1 MCIGKGRQD
10 NELSARG
17 DRPIIEVRGEV
28 ASSICRRVEGRKT
41 RYSPRLK
48 AMKRSLLGLILTL
61 SAGCYSTKKEPEV
74 WTPKP
79 RVEWTHLAA
88 PAPALVQN
96 GYSILTGG
104 RTKGLFPANMGV
116 TRVSLASG
124 EEESSATEPRLYAD
138 PRNEFLQWNTA
149 FDDQMAVSEVF
160 PIAQRDL
167 GGREADPAQILAA
180 FRGLHA
186 RLGLLYAVNELS
198 ETETEMFGTL
208 YDTTT
213 GAPVAVIHSRA
224 ASIAPDPNDEKA
236 RDKKRPDLWKT
247 DSRALVRAKF
257 ADHVHTCI
265 RDLIAADEPA
275 LVEAP
280 TGWTPAGPIRPVEWP
295 PRHLRTA
302 P

>member
-1 MCIGKGRQD
+1 
-10 NELSARG
+10 
-17 DRPIIEVRGEV
+17 
-28 ASSICRRVEGRKT
+28 
-41 RYSPRLK
+41 
-48 AMKRSLLGLILTL
+48 MKRTLLILILVST
-61 SAGCYSTKKEPEV
+61 GCRSSKKEEVV
-74 WTPKP
+74 WTPKA
-79 RVEWTHLAA
+79 RVDWKNVAADAA
-88 PAPALVQN
+88 PGVEN
-96 GYSILTGG
+96 GYQILTGG

-116 TRVSLASG
+116 TRVSLETDA
-124 EEESSATEPRLYAD
+124 EAQSSVEPYLFAD
-138 PRNEFLQWNTA
+138 PRNEFLQWNTT

-167 GGREADPAQILAA
+167 GGRDAEPSQILAA

-198 ETETEMFGTL
+198 DSETEMFGTL
-208 YDTTT
+208 FDTQS
-213 GAPVAVIHSRA
+213 GKPVAVIHSQA
-224 ASIAPDPNDEKA
+224 VSVIPDEKSD
-236 RDKKRPDLWKT
+236 DKKDAKKIDPWKT

-257 ADHVHTCI
+257 AKQVHTCI

-280 TGWTPAGPIRPVEWP
+280 SGWTPAGPIRPVEWP

>member
-1 MCIGKGRQD
+1 MGLG
-10 NELSARG
+10 
-17 DRPIIEVRGEV
+17 
-28 ASSICRRVEGRKT
+28 
-41 RYSPRLK
+41 
-48 AMKRSLLGLILTL
+48 AMKRSVFPLTL
-61 SAGCYSTKKEPEV
+61 CLMISGCSAPKKEEPV

-79 RVEWTHLAA
+79 HVEWSQIAA
-88 PAPALVQN
+88 SPAAEVRN
-96 GYSILTGG
+96 GYRVTTGG

-116 TRVSLASG
+116 TRVSLEPADEDREASG
-124 EEESSATEPRLYAD
+124 PHLYAD

-167 GGREADPAQILAA
+167 GGRDADPQQILAA

-186 RLGLLYAVNELS
+186 RLGLLYAVNELGES
-198 ETETEMFGTL
+198 ETEMFGAL
-208 YDTTT
+208 YDTQT
-213 GAPVAVIHSRA
+213 AEPVAVIHAQAVSVEPSGDA
-224 ASIAPDPNDEKA
+224 EEKK
-236 RDKKRPDLWKT
+236 DKSPPDLWKT
-247 DSRALVRAKF
+247 DSRALVRSRFAKL
-257 ADHVHTCI
+257 VHGCI
-265 RDLIAADEPA
+265 RELISNDEPA